1 MIQLIRQACNDGG
14 KLEQVLESSFQP
26 HSRLIDGLELRFE
39 TLTLCITAVAEDDT
53 VALSLGSLDRQSLK
67 SSNRFLSQCL
77 GKSLQW
83 AWLTTNQ
90 QGYTDGIRLEFQDQS
105 GAAAVIL
112 DIVVAA
118 SVLNFYKVEPIEL

>member
-39 TLTLCITAVAEDDT
+39 TLTLCITAVTEDDT
-53 VALSLGSLDRQSLK
+53 IALSLGSLDRQSLK

-77 GKSLQW
+77 GKPLQW